1 MMKRTKSAKVDFQ
14 MANLPA
20 TRKEVFSDV
29 LKIHWRSFL
38 GFAFL
43 FVLFTIPF
51 HALKIYEDLIQMN
64 MMQNFD
70 NMTIDQQQA
79 VIVQVL
85 SVKNMIAVLN
95 IISFI
100 IFSVFL
106 SGMLRIIRQYSWVE
120 NVFFG
125 YDMIQGIK
133 QNIGQ
138 NFPLFLLVGIVNAF
152 VVYAYNYSVLTPNG
166 TLTILLSMAVC
177 AVVIIGLPTLAY
189 TLVSV
194 SLYNNS
200 LIGHIKLG
208 AVMAFKTPIKSLG
221 MIVLFILPFSLAII
235 PNIVCHIIGGLIG
248 SFCLP
253 IVLFAWYL
261 FALDRYDE
269 FVNKTKF
276 PELVGKGTFSNNDNS
291 IM

>member
-1 MMKRTKSAKVDFQ
+1 MAKKTKSAKFDFQ
-14 MANLPA
+14 MANLPQ
-20 TRKEVFSDV
+20 TRKELFADV

-64 MMQNFD
+64 MMQDFA
-70 NMTIDQQQA
+70 NMTVDHKQTAI
-79 VIVQVL
+79 IQVL
-85 SVKNMIAVLN
+85 SVKNMTAVLN
-95 IISFI
+95 ILSFI

-106 SGMLRIIRQYSWVE
+106 SGMLRVIRQYSWEE

-125 YDMIQGIK
+125 FDMIQGIK

-138 NFPLFLLVGIVNAF
+138 IFPLFVLVGIVNAF
-152 VVYAYNYSVLTPNG
+152 VVYAYNYSILTPNG
-166 TLTILLSMAVC
+166 TLVILLAMAVC

-200 LIGHIKLG
+200 LIGHINLG
-208 AVMAFKTPIKSLG
+208 VVMAFKTPFKSLG
-221 MIVLFILPFSLAII
+221 MIVLFFLPFSLAII

-248 SFCLP
+248 SLCLP
-253 IVLFAWYL
+253 IVLLGWYL
-261 FALDRYDE
+261 FALDRFDE

-276 PELVGKGTFSNNDNS
+276 PELVGKGIFSNNDNS
-291 IM
+291 

>member
-1 MMKRTKSAKVDFQ
+1 MIKRTKSAKVDFQ

-20 TRKEVFSDV
+20 TRKEVFADV
-29 LKIHWRSFL
+29 LKIHWKSFL

-51 HALKIYEDLIQMN
+51 HALKIYEDIIQMN
-64 MMQNFD
+64 MMQDFD
-70 NMTIDQQQA
+70 NMTVDQKQA

-85 SVKNMIAVLN
+85 SVKNMSAVLN
-95 IISFI
+95 IVSFI

-106 SGMLRIIRQYSWVE
+106 SGMLRIIRQYSWEE

-125 YDMIQGIK
+125 FDMMQGIK

-138 NFPLFLLVGIVNAF
+138 IFPLFVLVGIVNAF
-152 VVYAYNYSVLTPNG
+152 VVYAYNYSILTPNG
-166 TLTILLSMAVC
+166 TLAILLAMAVC

-208 AVMAFKTPIKSLG
+208 AVMAFKTPFKSFAMLA
-221 MIVLFILPFSLAII
+221 LFFLPFSLTMI

-253 IVLFAWYL
+253 VVLLAWYL
-261 FALDRYDE
+261 FAFDRFDE

-276 PELVGKGTFSNNDNS
+276 PELVGKGTFSNNDN
-291 IM
+291 